1 MVEAAGMGA
10 IEVLKDEDYLAS
22 LVKVAP
28 EEADKLLAGWGVT
41 CADLEGAVHSVTWRA
56 VRR

>member
-1 MVEAAGMGA
+1 MGA

-41 CADLEGAVHSVTWRA
+41 RADLEGAVHSITWRA